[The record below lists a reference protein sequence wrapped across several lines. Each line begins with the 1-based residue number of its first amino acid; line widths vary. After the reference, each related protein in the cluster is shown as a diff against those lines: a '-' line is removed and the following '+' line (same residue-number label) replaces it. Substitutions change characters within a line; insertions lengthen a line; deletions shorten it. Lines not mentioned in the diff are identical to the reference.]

1 MNRHPPANPLF
12 TVVSAPLHFRNHV
25 KTTCFRPKWGM
36 LHPFEYRTLPITLE
50 PSNPGTNAS
59 NVIPTHENLLSI
71 AWHALRAEDT
81 YARDS
86 PLFGGRHRYPFFN
99 ALYFRHWK
107 AGSSDGSVF
116 SALRIRR
123 KGWDM
128 YFDQEAFGKR
138 LKELRNIKGMT
149 QEELAE
155 KLNISREHLG
165 RIERGKYGCSIDLLI
180 ELSFTLNAS
189 TDYLLLGCRPEREQ
203 DRRQLLQVISQ
214 LSEIARN
221 MWVALL
227 NCWYWTTSSMKSLII
242 SVIIPAKALRIQR
255 QKERRKVIWDSLSSP
270 RITFFTWNWKRLWK
284 SRSILLEQL
293 NTSHLKSIST
303 ALAIMQ
309 ALFFLSECKSM
320 WRTPSHE
327 CDASLPKNNPPF
339 LLNFSM

>member
-1 MNRHPPANPLF
+1 MDFTKFLLPIVCTETDKNQKWIHEFVKMSVKGWWIVTPLQTLYLRSFPHRFTSGIMSKQPA
-12 TVVSAPLHFRNHV
+12 SG
-25 KTTCFRPKWGM
+25 PKWGM

-59 NVIPTHENLLSI
+59 NVIPTHKNLLSI
-71 AWHALRAEDT
+71 AWYALRAEDT
-81 YARDS
+81 YAKDS

-138 LKELRNIKGMT
+138 LEELRNIKGMT

-180 ELSFTLNAS
+180 ELSFTL
-189 TDYLLLGCRPEREQ
+189 
-203 DRRQLLQVISQ
+203 
-214 LSEIARN
+214 
-221 MWVALL
+221 
-227 NCWYWTTSSMKSLII
+227 
-242 SVIIPAKALRIQR
+242 
-255 QKERRKVIWDSLSSP
+255 
-270 RITFFTWNWKRLWK
+270 
-284 SRSILLEQL
+284 
-293 NTSHLKSIST
+293 
-303 ALAIMQ
+303 
-309 ALFFLSECKSM
+309 
-320 WRTPSHE
+320 
-327 CDASLPKNNPPF
+327 
-339 LLNFSM
+339 